1 MFALLRL
8 FLRCWLWLLPKR
20 GRAALGWE
28 RLPDSWP
35 NERTAG
41 RRGCAAAA
49 GCASP
54 RCHRVLSA
62 PDSASVTPQ
71 HASPGSLRHHLRRL
85 LRAWDWLPAAPLLL
99 HSLLKSLGW
108 HRACPLAH
116 MTELEQPARAGAAA
130 VTAGCAA
137 ESQEE
142 GRPQEQEE
150 GCSGVPE
157 EGCVGIQGEGRPGA
171 PGAGCVLVQ
180 DDGPPLVHE
189 QLGGCTQ
196 VEGAEGDPEARGEV
210 SPVVE
215 QHDNS
220 RNLHYCSFPEEEE
233 GRLPAQASCVPE
245 AEAPPTGCTD
255 KSPAAEEGCLGAWK
269 HSTVACRSEMGPP
282 AESESDPFL
291 EGSGEGQVSLTL
303 EAGTVGIGAD
313 VERGDGG
320 LAPRGG
326 SSLILVPNGPDDDSE
341 GESAGLA
348 PERSAQVQITVAI
361 EAVEDEDCDVP
372 FPGSQEGGGSCS
384 EDDRNDK
391 YSGAATSGGEND
403 NDDLDPN
410 WKPPE
415 QDLIEKLIVQIEY
428 YLSDENLE
436 KDAFLLKHVRRN
448 KMGYVSVKLLTSFKK
463 VKHLTRD
470 WRTTAYALK
479 YSDSLE
485 LNEDNRKVRR
495 NSPVPVFPSE
505 NLPSKMLLVHDFHL
519 FPELQSLNKEQE
531 NGGMQE
537 KIMEQLLKVFGSF
550 GVISSV
556 RILKPGRDLP
566 PDVKRFSSRYAQVG
580 TKECAIVEYE
590 EVEAAIKAH
599 ETMSTVKENE
609 VGMKVILIGMKPP
622 KKKIP
627 KDKNCAEESNKNRK
641 AKSLNKRVEELQFV
655 GDDSPVYSSS
665 DPDSN
670 PTSPMMERKY
680 KVSNKLSPC
689 TYQNNHL
696 SPNAS
701 PRSSPWNSPSGQR
714 KVGKIS
720 PLADGTSPEFPRKC
734 MDYSSDSSITPSSS
748 PWVQRRR
755 QAQTVTQE
763 KSPIGSPMLGRKIQN
778 ADGLPLGVLRL
789 PKGPDGTK
797 GFHNGVE
804 RNKPMQNLEIT

>member
-8 FLRCWLWLLPKR
+8 FLRCWLWLLPER
-20 GRAALGWE
+20 GRALLGWE
-28 RLPDSWP
+28 RPRDAWP
-35 NERTAG
+35 NGRTAG

-49 GCASP
+49 GCASL
-54 RCHRVLSA
+54 RRRGVLSPLDRA
-62 PDSASVTPQ
+62 TVTPQ
-71 HASPGSLRHHLRRL
+71 HASPGSLNHHLRRL
-85 LRAWDWLPAAPLLL
+85 LSAWDWRPAAPLLL
-99 HSLLKSLGW
+99 HILLKSLGW
-108 HRACPLAH
+108 HWACPLAH
-116 MTELEQPARAGAAA
+116 MTELELPGRAGAAVA
-130 VTAGCAA
+130 TAGCAA
-137 ESQEE
+137 ESQQE
-142 GRPQEQEE
+142 GWPEEQEE
-150 GCSGVPE
+150 GCFGIQENCCGVPE
-157 EGCVGIQGEGRPGA
+157 EGCVR
-171 PGAGCVLVQ
+171 VQ
-180 DDGPPLVHE
+180 DDGPLLVHE
-189 QLGGCTQ
+189 QLGLTKAQGGRTQ
-196 VEGAEGDPEARGEV
+196 VEREEGDPGAQGEG
-210 SPVVE
+210 SPMVE
-215 QHDNS
+215 HDNS
-220 RNLHYCSFPEEEE
+220 RNPQYCCLPEEE
-233 GRLPAQASCVPE
+233 GRPQAQASCVPE
-245 AEAPPTGCTD
+245 AEAPPTGCTE
-255 KSPAAEEGCLGAWK
+255 KSLAVEEGCFGAWK
-269 HSTVACRSEMGPP
+269 DSAVACPSDMGPP
-282 AESESDPFL
+282 AESESDASQ
-291 EGSGEGQVSLTL
+291 EASGDSLSERQVSQTL
-303 EAGTVGIGAD
+303 EAGTMGFG
-313 VERGDGG
+313 GDGERCDRG
-320 LAPRGG
+320 LAPCGG
-326 SSLILVPNGPDDDSE
+326 SSHIPV
-341 GESAGLA
+341 LA
-348 PERSAQVQITVAI
+348 PERNAQVQITVAI
-361 EAVEDEDCDVP
+361 EAAEDEDCYVP

-384 EDDRNDK
+384 EDDRNEK

-479 YSDSLE
+479 YSASLE

-495 NSPVPVFPSE
+495 KSPVPVFPSE

-519 FPELQSLNKEQE
+519 FPELQSLSKEQE

-609 VGMKVILIGMKPP
+609 AGMKVILIGMKPP

-627 KDKNCAEESNKNRK
+627 KDKNCEESSKNRK
-641 AKSLNKRVEELQFV
+641 AKSLNKRVEELQYV

-680 KVSNKLSPC
+680 KVTNKLSPT

-797 GFHNGVE
+797 GFHNGIE
-804 RNKPMQNLEIT
+804 RNKPMQNLEVT